1 MRSIFCALLF
11 FPLVVGLMACKEV
24 PKGLTPAGLNV
35 VVHDIP
41 CEEVVDRILKECR
54 RQDLPFE
61 WADKDQRILLVG
73 PLTSAP
79 LSGDPFKKM
88 EEKIRLET
96 KCIDP
101 LSTRLSLQL
110 QLRGLTADLQWT
122 EITDSEKLN
131 GYGKRFF
138 DRFLLK

>member
-1 MRSIFCALLF
+1 MRPILLPVLF
-11 FPLVVGLMACKEV
+11 LFLVVGLTACKEV
-24 PKGLTPAGLNV
+24 HRGLTPGDLNV
-35 VVHDIP
+35 MVHDIP
-41 CEEVVDRILKECR
+41 CKEVVDRILKECQ

-61 WADKDQRILLVG
+61 WADKDHRILLVG

-110 QLRGLTADLQWT
+110 QLRGLTADHQWT
-122 EITDSEKLN
+122 EVADPEKLTV
-131 GYGKRFF
+131 YGKRFF